1 MPNEKSCIIKI
12 TSEKETIPL
21 SPFGEKNPTFLT
33 LNKDGTYSITGN
45 ETIELLPYTPGEKVF
60 ITMSEDMSAASEM
73 TKEQLL
79 EELSKKAYEINRKD
93 AVNTI
98 IERKDAIISQSS
110 NISNLINSRSYG
122 SLENISA
129 NLKVFAEI
137 LDDFIKFEKEFGS
150 LVSDDDRR

>member
-93 AVNTI
+93 A
-98 IERKDAIISQSS
+98 IISQSS